1 MIKRNDGKGV
11 NAIQNKFTAFLTVA
25 DRNRRKH
32 YIENMHKSN
41 AVISRTDLL
50 ESTFGKKEDG
60 IEAIIIQ
67 DTLKTA
73 VKQLVEREK
82 KIFVLHVIEDKSFV
96 EISQIMGMTYKNT
109 ASVFYRSMAKLR
121 DVIRG
126 MDDEF

>member
-25 DRNRRKH
+25 ARNRRKE
-32 YIENMHKSN
+32 YIENMHKSK

-50 ESTFGKKEDG
+50 ESTFGKKEDR

-82 KIFVLHVIEDKSFV
+82 KIFVLHVIEDRSFV
-96 EISQIMGMTYKNT
+96 EIS
-109 ASVFYRSMAKLR
+109 
-121 DVIRG
+121 
-126 MDDEF
+126 

>member
-1 MIKRNDGKGV
+1 MIKRNDGKGI
-11 NAIQNKFTAFLTVA
+11 NAVQNKFTAFLTVA
-25 DRNRRKH
+25 TRHQRKQ
-32 YIENMHKSN
+32 YIENLLKSKD
-41 AVISRTDLL
+41 VISKTDLL
-50 ESTFGKKEDG
+50 ESTFGEKEDG
-60 IEAIIIQ
+60 IETIIIQ

-73 VKQLVEREK
+73 IKQLDEREK